1 MGNKDSID
9 ATTPK
14 WFRARVSL
22 AIISTSIRSI
32 TITSS
37 RFRFYVTTEAFSRLL
52 PLKWKCFSG
61 FDDPFELSAYSKFGH
76 FVALPQPQKHKSQGF
91 SPWTSVEHPPF
102 AGNAGE
108 CHEPDATGSA
118 SPRGGAVVEV
128 IFYGCNHGQIHRKI
142 LGSDWKIIYTRAI
155 IGRNWGLLPGITMG
169 LKPP

>member
-1 MGNKDSID
+1 MVQGEGFPGHHQHKHQEHYHHVFQIQILRYN
-9 ATTPK
+9 
-14 WFRARVSL
+14 WSL
-22 AIISTSIRSI
+22 FPLAAIKVKMFFWIWW
-32 TITSS
+32 
-37 RFRFYVTTEAFSRLL
+37 
-52 PLKWKCFSG
+52 PL
-61 FDDPFELSAYSKFGH
+61 ELSAYSKFGH